1 MTKTSLLDAK
11 KRTAIHRDTTQAI
24 STELRKAA
32 RKARAPQPVL
42 RGGGGFRA
50 RKSDRYFH
58 KFLVL
63 LFVASF
69 LVPVFGASVYYGV
82 VAADQYVTE
91 ARFAVRS
98 GSDVSVTGLSALS
111 SFIDTGQARDGLIIA
126 DYVKSSSMVEALG
139 GQYHLRNIFSKPKY
153 DFIARF
159 APTDSD
165 DELIKYWG
173 KQLDVSVDRN
183 SGLVTVKL
191 RAFTPQESL
200 ALANSVIMQ
209 AEKMVNQL
217 TRKSEMDALL
227 RTEKELRLKRE
238 KLQRV
243 VSELRDARNRAGILD
258 VGMTAKAYSD
268 LLTDLRL
275 ELAKQELI
283 IGTTATDAPQMQPLI
298 NRANVLRSQ
307 IGEYEKA
314 IAGGIDASRF
324 QRASLVEIATLMQE
338 KEIEL
343 SIAKE
348 EYAGAMASYETA
360 RLTTERQ
367 RSYLLTYVKPSL
379 ADEAIYP
386 RRLLM
391 WLGIFAISALLTAVS
406 VGITFLV
413 RDHMAK

>member
-1 MTKTSLLDAK
+1 MSETSLLDAK
-11 KRTAIHRDTTQAI
+11 KRTALHRDATEAI
-24 STELRKAA
+24 SRELRKAA

-58 KFLVL
+58 ALLML
-63 LFVASF
+63 LFAASF
-69 LVPVFGASVYYGV
+69 LVPVFGASIYYGL

-98 GSDVSVTGLSALS
+98 GSDASVVGLSALS
-111 SFIDTGQARDGLIIA
+111 SFIDTGQARDGFIIA

-139 GQYHLRNIFSKPKY
+139 NQYPLRDIFSRPQY
-153 DFIARF
+153 DFLARF
-159 APTDSD
+159 APADSEE
-165 DELIKYWG
+165 ELIKFWG
-173 KQLDVSVDRN
+173 KQLDVSVDRS
-183 SGLVTVKL
+183 SGLVTIRL
-191 RAFTPQESL
+191 RAFTPEESL
-200 ALANSVIMQ
+200 ALTNSVILQ

-217 TRKSEMDALL
+217 TRKSEMDTLA
-227 RTEKELRLKRE
+227 RTESELRLKRE
-238 KLQRV
+238 KLQRM
-243 VSELRDARNRAGILD
+243 VSELRDARNSAGILD
-258 VGMTAKAYSD
+258 VGMTAKAYSE

-283 IGTTATDAPQMQPLI
+283 IKTTAADAPQMQPLV
-298 NRANVLRSQ
+298 NRANALRSQ

-314 IAGGIDASRF
+314 MAGGIDSDRS
-324 QRASLVEIATLMQE
+324 QRASLADIATKMQE

-386 RRLLM
+386 RRFLM
-391 WLGIFAISALLTAVS
+391 WLGISAISAILTAVS
-406 VGITFLV
+406 VGVTFLV

>member
-1 MTKTSLLDAK
+1 MAKTALLSIE
-11 KRTAIHRDTTQAI
+11 KRSAIHRDTAQAI
-24 STELRKAA
+24 SAELRKAA
-32 RKARAPQPVL
+32 RRARAPQPVL

-69 LVPVFGASVYYGV
+69 FGPVFGAAVYYGAI
-82 VAADQYVTE
+82 AADQYVTE

-98 GSDVSVTGLSALS
+98 GSDVSVAGLSALS

-126 DYVKSSSMVEALG
+126 DYVKSSAMVEALG
-139 GQYHLRNIFSKPKY
+139 EQHHLRNIFSNAKY
-153 DFIARF
+153 DFLARF
-159 APTDSD
+159 DPRDSD
-165 DELIKYWG
+165 EDLIKYWG
-173 KQLDVSVDRN
+173 DQLDVSVDRN
-183 SGLVTVKL
+183 SGLVTLKL

-200 ALANSVIMQ
+200 ALTNSVILQ

-217 TRKSEMDALL
+217 TRKSEMDTLV

-238 KLQRV
+238 KLQKM
-243 VSELRDARNRAGILD
+243 VSELRDARNDAGILD
-258 VGMTAKAYSD
+258 VGMTAKAYTD

-275 ELAKQELI
+275 ELSKQELI
-283 IGTTATDAPQMQPLI
+283 IETTAADAPQMQPLV
-298 NRANVLRSQ
+298 NRASVLRSQ
-307 IGEYEKA
+307 IAEYEKA
-314 IAGGIDASRF
+314 IAGGVDMSRSKG
-324 QRASLVEIATLMQE
+324 ANLAEIATQMQQ

-343 SIAKE
+343 DIAKD
-348 EYAGAMASYETA
+348 EYAGAMASYESA

-367 RSYLLTYVKPSL
+367 RSYLLTYVKPLL

-386 RRLLM
+386 RRFLM
-391 WLGIFAISALLTAVS
+391 WLGFFAVFGLLTAVS